1 MSDRTEETIMRA
13 KKSWRVL
20 FVVVLSVAMV
30 AAMAPAG
37 MAKKGKGPPAPE
49 PETIWSCQDRVDNG
63 AVWILG
69 HWDESL
75 SAYVSDDTTAESV
88 PIDVALPLCIDIGP
102 AHIGVT
108 NWTVS
113 WEGTANRVP
122 KGLKF
127 VFEEGVHQS
136 VYAETEWTSK
146 DGTVTSNTV
155 DMVLDFAADSD
166 SDHLEFVF
174 VAMPRQG
181 DKWTSISFTVTP
193 NPPPPN

>member
-1 MSDRTEETIMRA
+1 
-13 KKSWRVL
+13 
-20 FVVVLSVAMV
+20 MV

-49 PETIWSCQDRVDNG
+49 PEIWTCEARVDPEVGG

-75 SAYVSDDTTAESV
+75 SAYVSDDTV
-88 PIDVALPLCIDIGP
+88 NNDVDLPLCIDIGP
-102 AHIGVT
+102 AHRGVT

-113 WEGTANRVP
+113 WEGDAERDP

-127 VFEEGVHQS
+127 VFEEEVHGS

-146 DGTVTSNTV
+146 DGIVTSNTTGV
-155 DMVLDFAADSD
+155 DMVLNFAGDD
-166 SDHLEFVF
+166 DVRHLVF

-193 NPPPPN
+193 IPPPPN